1 MLVFNMGPLQ
11 VDGSSLPWNV
21 GQRAPGNCAC
31 LCVSCGRSLCCMCSG
46 KAVSCSSLC
55 LILSQTF
62 ARSLALALSRS
73 LDNGF
78 IPESLLEDVMKALD
92 LVSEPE

>member
-1 MLVFNMGPLQ
+1 MRVCH
-11 VDGSSLPWNV
+11 V
-21 GQRAPGNCAC
+21 GVVCAAC
-31 LCVSCGRSLCCMCSG
+31 VHGRLSPALYFLSESTPVPTVCPLCVFL
-46 KAVSCSSLC
+46 
-55 LILSQTF
+55 
-62 ARSLALALSRS
+62 S

>member
-1 MLVFNMGPLQ
+1 M
-11 VDGSSLPWNV
+11 WNV
-21 GQRAPGNCAC
+21 GQIERQ
-31 LCVSCGRSLCCMCSG
+31 
-46 KAVSCSSLC
+46 AVSEGGRTLVLLPYVCIFQLEFIQY
-55 LILSQTF
+55 LTF
-62 ARSLALALSRS
+62 PIGAGNASKFTTINFPLLFL

>member
-1 MLVFNMGPLQ
+1 
-11 VDGSSLPWNV
+11 
-21 GQRAPGNCAC
+21 
-31 LCVSCGRSLCCMCSG
+31 MCSG
-46 KAVSCSSLC
+46 RLSPALHSLSDSVPNVC
-55 LILSQTF
+55 P
-62 ARSLALALSRS
+62 LSRS